1 MLTLH
6 EIINQEKQKLND
18 SKMLCSIL
26 ENKRALDIET
36 IKYIRQQLSNYTQ
49 DKNIREDIN
58 WILIVVEESLKDLFI
73 WY

>member
-6 EIINQEKQKLND
+6 EIINQEKQKLNN

-26 ENKRALDIET
+26 ENKRTLDIET
-36 IKYIRQQLSNYTQ
+36 IKYIRQQLFNYTQ

-58 WILIVVEESLKDLFI
+58 WILIIVEEGLEDLFI